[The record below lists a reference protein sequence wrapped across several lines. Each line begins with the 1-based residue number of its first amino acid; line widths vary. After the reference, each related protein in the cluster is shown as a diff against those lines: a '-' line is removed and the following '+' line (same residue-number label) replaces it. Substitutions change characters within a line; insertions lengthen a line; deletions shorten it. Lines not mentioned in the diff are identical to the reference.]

1 MDRPHAAGSCDRCGC
16 PDLPA
21 PYKVQLDF
29 DRYVTLG
36 TIHGILLTSSG
47 PLANPASGY
56 VALKDF
62 THVPYNGQHLVYSS
76 DHNTGSSYGSVGFAP
91 FSSWSTMGTATQTQ
105 MTNAAVAPTLFYFT
119 PKSIWILAT
128 QWGPTGK

>member
-1 MDRPHAAGSCDRCGC
+1 M
-16 PDLPA
+16 
-21 PYKVQLDF
+21 
-29 DRYVTLG
+29 
-36 TIHGILLTSSG
+36 HGILLTSSG

-76 DHNTGSSYGSVGFAP
+76 DHNTGTAYGSVGFAP
-91 FSSWSTMGTATQTQ
+91 FSSWSNMGTATQTQ
-105 MTNAAVAPTLFYFT
+105 MTSAAVAPTLFYFT